1 MARRGGTVDE
11 VTESFT
17 QGRGPD
23 ESAPGWY
30 PDRISPNL
38 QKYWDGTSWI
48 AQRRWIG
55 GKWVSESPPGAAPD
69 TSAVAAGSGTAAGY
83 AARPYASASR
93 LNMGTRSVTTPTLT
107 GSAIG
112 LFCFSVLLIVGSFTP
127 WVTVSIASIS
137 ASASGTDGSISDLIG
152 VNGWIT
158 FAGALV
164 LLILFCLIAVNG
176 EPLYSTLALVIG
188 VVVAGLA
195 IYDLARIVQKIS
207 QASSVAP
214 TFNASPLRGLQPDV
228 DVGWGLIVLVI
239 AALGALVCAVMQ
251 ARNS

>member
-1 MARRGGTVDE
+1 MED
-11 VTESFT
+11 VTDSFT

-23 ESAPGWY
+23 DTAPGWY
-30 PDRISPNL
+30 PDRVSPNL
-38 QKYWDGTSWI
+38 QKYWDGTAWI

-55 GKWVSESPPGAAPD
+55 GKWMSEPPPGVTPDPSGIAA
-69 TSAVAAGSGTAAGY
+69 ASGTAHGY
-83 AARPYASASR
+83 AAGPYASTSR
-93 LNMGTRSVTTPTLT
+93 LNTGSRSVTTPTLT

-127 WVTVSIASIS
+127 WVTVSIASFS

-158 FAGALV
+158 FAGALL
-164 LLILFCLIAVNG
+164 LLILFVLMAVNP
-176 EPLYSTLALVIG
+176 EPLYRTLTLIIG
-188 VVVAGLA
+188 VVVAGFA
-195 IYDLARIVQKIS
+195 VYDLVRIAQKIS

-214 TFNASPLRGLQPDV
+214 TFNASPLRGLQPDIN
-228 DVGWGLIVLVI
+228 VGWGLIVLVI
-239 AALGALVCAVMQ
+239 AALGALVCAVVQ